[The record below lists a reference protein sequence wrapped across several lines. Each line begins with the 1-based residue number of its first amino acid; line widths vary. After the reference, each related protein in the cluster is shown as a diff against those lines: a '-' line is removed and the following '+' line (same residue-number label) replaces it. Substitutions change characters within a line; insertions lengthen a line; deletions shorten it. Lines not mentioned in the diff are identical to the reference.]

1 MLEPDNWLQPSR
13 VITGINSKLTGKN
26 LTDEDACPEESLTRA
41 NTPDKSTIITPE
53 MLAALAA
60 TDEIS
65 DVCRRIASYIA
76 IVPDI
81 GSSFAYVDL
90 LPEFEADQQRKE
102 QILGDVMSHW
112 KLAQKFMF
120 NDAISLTDGI
130 HSFINKWLTYG
141 KLFIC
146 IIREEDHGKPIDIH
160 VQFQELTKM
169 TLAGKKTVW
178 ATNYNQ
184 KIWEQ
189 EDIFVLDWHAVD
201 ENAMSYVASIM
212 RTYNMWTTV
221 ERTRVANAIM
231 AAQFRS
237 VYTVPTQGLGK
248 TKARQKLSS
257 VMSLYKRDIRIDP
270 TTGATTVNGENS
282 YPVNT
287 ELWVAE
293 TSQGSVKID
302 NPGDGNV
309 QLNDTTL
316 VEHFMRKFYKRA
328 MLPLSKYEAVDA
340 GYLNGLA
347 NNDEDERQF
356 KLFRQSC
363 RAALAKLFLAIAW
376 RLVSVKADYV
386 GRTEIYEA
394 LTMNWYDDPKNETPE
409 EQLDNAS
416 DVMSKIKSAIN
427 EYDEVLS
434 DCGFGEAQKKARLNA
449 LRVKLMRKYC
459 PDWLEQTAEDYR
471 NVPPEESPETDSSSG
486 WSDDENYDDSS
497 FESNGTDDFSDYSND
512 DWNDEFSGGD
522 GMGDDWS
529 MPDEFSGSDFGDFEW

>member
-13 VITGINSKLTGKN
+13 VITGVNSKLTGRN
-26 LTDEDACPEESLTRA
+26 LTDEDACPEEALTVA

-53 MLAALAA
+53 MLAALAC

-65 DVCRRIASYIA
+65 DVIRRIASYIA

-90 LPEFEADQQRKE
+90 KPDFQADQLRKE
-102 QILGDVMSHW
+102 QTIGDMMSHW
-112 KLAQKFMF
+112 KIAQKFMF

-130 HSFINKWLTYG
+130 HAFINEWLTYG
-141 KLFIC
+141 KLFVSIV
-146 IIREEDHGKPIDIH
+146 RDKQYGMPIDIH
-160 VQFQELTKM
+160 VQHTELRKITV
-169 TLAGKKTVW
+169 GKTVYW
-178 ATNYNQ
+178 QTDYNQ
-184 KIWEQ
+184 TIWEK

-201 ENAMSYVASIM
+201 KNSMSYVASIM

-248 TKARQKLSS
+248 VKARQKLSS
-257 VMSLYKRDIRIDP
+257 VMALYKREVRIDP

-302 NPGDGNV
+302 NPGDGNP
-309 QLNDTTL
+309 QLNNTDL
-316 VEHFMRKFYKRA
+316 VEHFMRKYYKRA

-363 RAALAKLFLAIAW
+363 RAALAKLFLAISW
-376 RLVSVKADYV
+376 RLLSVKKDYA

-394 LTMNWYDDPKNETPE
+394 LTMDWYDDPKNETPA
-409 EQLDNAS
+409 EQLDNS
-416 DVMSKIKSAIN
+416 NDMMSKIDDALDNYANTLQK
-427 EYDEVLS
+427 
-434 DCGFGEAQKKARLNA
+434 CGFGERQKQARLNA
-449 LRVKLMRKYC
+449 LRVKLMRKYL
-459 PDWLEQTAEDYR
+459 PDWLEQTSEDYR
-471 NVPPEESPETDSSSG
+471 NVPPEESPEG
-486 WSDDENYDDSS
+486 GNAWIDDENYDDSS
-497 FESNGTDDFSDYSND
+497 FESNGTDDFSDYGDS
-512 DWNDEFSGGD
+512 DWNDEFSGSD
-522 GMGDDWS
+522 TMGDDWS
-529 MPDEFSGSDFGDFEW
+529 MPEDFSGSDFGDFEW